1 MNKQVI
7 YGKHN
12 MHNLSVDN
20 LIFGCEDNTLEIFLV
35 QHGEGKSKGQ
45 WGLPGDWMHED
56 ESLEQAAARTLQGR
70 TGISD
75 VYLEQL
81 RTFSAVDRYPD
92 ERIITTAFF
101 ALIRPESYSTIVG
114 KSELDAKW
122 FDVKRLP
129 KLIFDHKEIINIGL
143 KHLKHKVRHE
153 PIGFSLLPEKFTLLQ
168 LQNLYEAILDIKV
181 DKPNFRRKMKKMQLL
196 IPCNEKQT
204 GVAHRAA
211 NLFRFDQKVYSKLKT
226 QGLVFEL

>member
-1 MNKQVI
+1 
-7 YGKHN
+7 
-12 MHNLSVDN
+12 MHNHTVDN
-20 LIFGCEDNTLEIFLV
+20 LIFGCEENVLEIFLV
-35 QHGEGKSKGQ
+35 KHGEGKSKGQ
-45 WGLPGDWMHED
+45 WGLPGDWLQDD
-56 ESLEQAAARTLQGR
+56 ESLEQAAARTLSDR

-81 RTFSAVDRYPD
+81 HTFSAVDRYPN

-122 FDVKRLP
+122 FDVKKLP
-129 KLIFDHKEIINIGL
+129 DLIFDHQEIVEMGAR
-143 KHLKHKVRHE
+143 HLKHMVRHE
-153 PIGFSLLPEKFTLLQ
+153 PIGFNLLPEKFTLLQ
-168 LQNLYEAILDIKV
+168 LQNIYEAILDIKV

-196 IPCNEKQT
+196 IPCGEKQQ

-211 NLFRFDQKVYSKLKT
+211 NLFRFDEKVYNQLKT
-226 QGLVFEL
+226 RGFVFEL